1 MFRISNF
8 PLVSH
13 QKCLLSTRP
22 WWSPSVH
29 PPPLGLASL
38 PAPSRHIPLSHG
50 TSCTPPP
57 NKCGCRRQ
65 FPYFQSRVPVTF
77 LTKVFLP
84 GEKHFIDRKDKINTD
99 ALTYIHSKHSKLK
112 KKELPTSLLTRCV
125 FTMRGKKSAY

>member
-1 MFRISNF
+1 MFKS
-8 PLVSH
+8 
-13 QKCLLSTRP
+13 LSQANLNPDDPTP
-22 WWSPSVH
+22 SP
-29 PPPLGLASL
+29 L
-38 PAPSRHIPLSHG
+38 PASGCHLMSHMSYFSHPVAPKSIRAVS
-50 TSCTPPP
+50 TPCTPPP

-84 GEKHFIDRKDKINTD
+84 GEKHFLDRKDKINTD